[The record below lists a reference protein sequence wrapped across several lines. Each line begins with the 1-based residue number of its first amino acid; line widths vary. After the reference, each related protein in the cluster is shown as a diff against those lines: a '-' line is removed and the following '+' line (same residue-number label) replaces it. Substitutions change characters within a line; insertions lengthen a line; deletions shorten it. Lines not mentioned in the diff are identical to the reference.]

1 MPNFAPLRHGSLITL
16 LIAPNL
22 LLAAHA
28 ASVSGTEQLGFGQ
41 TVVNSQCAITP
52 SNGAIGVKKDK
63 TLITS
68 DSSIT
73 GQYNSTPSA
82 ASISVTSNL
91 TEAAKVI
98 VDNVTLSG
106 PTAATLSQVRLGSGT
121 TYDNSAMVDLGTDG
135 ALASTAVNVKFET
148 TNNKGRFDNGTY
160 TASATV
166 TCTDNGTK

>member
-1 MPNFAPLRHGSLITL
+1 MLPVSKLRHGGLITL

-52 SNGAIGVKKDK
+52 SNGSIGVTKDK
-63 TLITS
+63 SLITS
-68 DSSIT
+68 DSSIN
-73 GQYNSTPSA
+73 GPYNGTPSA

-98 VDNVTLSG
+98 VDNATLSG
-106 PTAATLSQVRLGSGT
+106 PTAATKSQVRLGTDLNYS
-121 TYDNSAMVDLGTDG
+121 DFAMAALGADG